1 MNELAATRKK
11 SVADSLKE
19 LDEPNRR
26 SDRVSLQERIEQ
38 AGLTMPAKTFMMVS
52 AGLGGFAL
60 LATFLVVGEPI
71 AAVLVAAIV
80 GLGLPNWVLS
90 FLRNRRIKR
99 FIDEFPN
106 AIDIIVR
113 GIKSGLPVGDCL
125 RIIASEAREPLKSE
139 FRAIIEA
146 QSLGL
151 SVTDAVGRLAKRMPI
166 QEANFFVIVVQIQ
179 QKAGGNLSEALG
191 NLSRVLRER
200 KKMKAKVSA
209 MSMEAKASAVIIGSL
224 PFIVAFMVQIA
235 SPGFITPLFTTQSG
249 HMMLLARLLDDVR
262 HHHDEVDDQL
272 RDLEGGRDVRG
283 DRRPALESRLRR
295 DGAHRRRGCSCGHH
309 RGAALPREGRT
320 VAAHEGRR
328 RRARPDPRP

>member
-1 MNELAATRKK
+1 MDQDSLLIAGLAAVSVGALFYVFIYPLLSGEAKAEKRVQALSQSGQQRRSAERLNEMAATRKK

-19 LDEPNRR
+19 LDEAESAKR
-26 SDRVSLQERIEQ
+26 RVSLQDRLEQ
-38 AGLTMPAKTFMMVS
+38 AGLTMPAKTFIMIS
-52 AGLGGFAL
+52 AGLGIFGAVMAFTSTGEPLAAL
-60 LATFLVVGEPI
+60 LF
-71 AAVLVAAIV
+71 AAIV
-80 GLGLPNWVLS
+80 GMGLPNWVLS

-106 AIDIIVR
+106 AIDVIVR

-125 RIIASEAREPLKSE
+125 RIIASEAREPLKGE

-151 SVTDAVGRLAKRMPI
+151 SVSDAVARLAKRMPI
-166 QEANFFVIVVQIQ
+166 QEANFFVIVIQIQ

-200 KKMKAKVSA
+200 KKMKAKVAA

-224 PFIVAFMVQIA
+224 PFVVAFMVQIA

-249 HMMLLARLLDDVR
+249 HMMLMGSAFWMM
-262 HHHDEVDDQL
+262 
-272 RDLEGGRDVRG
+272 
-283 DRRPALESRLRR
+283 
-295 DGAHRRRGCSCGHH
+295 CGIIMMKSMINF
-309 RGAALPREGRT
+309 
-320 VAAHEGRR
+320 
-328 RRARPDPRP
+328 DI

>member
-1 MNELAATRKK
+1 MDQDSLLIAGLAAISASALFYVFIYPLLSGEAKAEKRVQALSQSGQQRRSAERLNELSATRKK

-19 LDEPNRR
+19 LDETEAAKR
-26 SDRVSLQERIEQ
+26 RVSLQERIEQ
-38 AGLTMPAKTFMMVS
+38 AGLSFPAKTFITVS
-52 AGLGGFAL
+52 AGLGAFA
-60 LATFLVVGEPI
+60 AIAAFIGTGEPI
-71 AAVLVAAIV
+71 ASVLVAAIA

-90 FLRNRRIKR
+90 FLRKRRIKR

-113 GIKSGLPVGDCL
+113 GIKSGLPVGDCI

-151 SVTDAVGRLAKRMPI
+151 SVSDAVGRLSKRMPI
-166 QEANFFVIVVQIQ
+166 QEANFFVIVIQIQ

-249 HMMLLARLLDDVR
+249 HMMLLGSAFWMM
-262 HHHDEVDDQL
+262 
-272 RDLEGGRDVRG
+272 
-283 DRRPALESRLRR
+283 
-295 DGAHRRRGCSCGHH
+295 CGIIMMKSMINF
-309 RGAALPREGRT
+309 EI
-320 VAAHEGRR
+320 
-328 RRARPDPRP
+328 

>member
-1 MNELAATRKK
+1 MDQDSLLIAGLAAISVGALFYVFVYPLLSGDAKAEKRVQALSQSGQQRRSAERLNEIAATRKK

-19 LDEPNRR
+19 LDANEAAKRR
-26 SDRVSLQERIEQ
+26 VTLQERIEQ
-38 AGLTMPAKTFMMVS
+38 AGLAMPPKTFIIGS
-52 AGLGGFAL
+52 AGLGVFAAI
-60 LATFLVVGEPI
+60 ATFIGTEEPI
-71 AAVLVAAIV
+71 AAILFALIG

-113 GIKSGLPVGDCL
+113 GIKSGLPLGDCL
-125 RIIASEAREPLKSE
+125 RIIATEAREPLKSE

-151 SVTDAVGRLAKRMPI
+151 SVSDAVGRLTKRMPI
-166 QEANFFVIVVQIQ
+166 QEANFFVIVIQIQ

-224 PFIVAFMVQIA
+224 PFIVAFLVQIA
-235 SPGFITPLFTTQSG
+235 SPGFITPLFTTQTG
-249 HMMLLARLLDDVR
+249 HLMLLGSAFWMM
-262 HHHDEVDDQL
+262 
-272 RDLEGGRDVRG
+272 
-283 DRRPALESRLRR
+283 
-295 DGAHRRRGCSCGHH
+295 CGIIMMKSMINF
-309 RGAALPREGRT
+309 EI
-320 VAAHEGRR
+320 
-328 RRARPDPRP
+328 

>member
-1 MNELAATRKK
+1 MDQDSLLIAGLAALSAGALFYVFVYPLLSGEAKAEKRVQAFSQSGQQRRSADRLNEMAATRKK

-19 LDEPNRR
+19 LDANEAAKRR
-26 SDRVSLQERIEQ
+26 ITLQERIEQ
-38 AGLTMPAKTFMMVS
+38 AGLSMPAKNFIMGS
-52 AGLGGFAL
+52 AGLGVFAAV
-60 LATFLVVGEPI
+60 ATYIGTDEPI
-71 AAVLVAAIV
+71 AALLFALIG

-90 FLRNRRIKR
+90 FLRKRRIKR

-113 GIKSGLPVGDCL
+113 GIKSGLPLGDCL
-125 RIIASEAREPLKSE
+125 RIIATEAREPLRSE

-151 SVTDAVGRLAKRMPI
+151 SVSDAVARLTKRMPV
-166 QEANFFVIVVQIQ
+166 QEANFFVIVIQIQ

-224 PFIVAFMVQIA
+224 PFIVAFLVQIA
-235 SPGFITPLFTTQSG
+235 SPGFITPLFTTQTG
-249 HMMLLARLLDDVR
+249 HLMLLGSAFWMM
-262 HHHDEVDDQL
+262 
-272 RDLEGGRDVRG
+272 
-283 DRRPALESRLRR
+283 
-295 DGAHRRRGCSCGHH
+295 CGIIMMKSMINF
-309 RGAALPREGRT
+309 EI
-320 VAAHEGRR
+320 
-328 RRARPDPRP
+328 

>member
-1 MNELAATRKK
+1 MDQDSLLIAGLAALSAGALFYVFVYPLLSGEAKAEKRVQAFSQSGQQRRSADRLNELAATRKK

-19 LDEPNRR
+19 LDANEAAKRR
-26 SDRVSLQERIEQ
+26 ITLQERIEQ
-38 AGLTMPAKTFMMVS
+38 AGLSMPAKNFIMGS
-52 AGLGGFAL
+52 AGLGVFA
-60 LATFLVVGEPI
+60 AVAIYIGTDEPI
-71 AAVLVAAIV
+71 AALLFALIG

-90 FLRNRRIKR
+90 FLRKRRIKR

-113 GIKSGLPVGDCL
+113 GIKSGLPLGDCL
-125 RIIASEAREPLKSE
+125 RIIATEAREPLKSE

-151 SVTDAVGRLAKRMPI
+151 SVSDAVARLTKRMPV
-166 QEANFFVIVVQIQ
+166 QEANFFVIVIQIQ

-224 PFIVAFMVQIA
+224 PFIVAFLVQIA
-235 SPGFITPLFTTQSG
+235 SPGFITPLFTTQTG
-249 HMMLLARLLDDVR
+249 HLMLLGSAFWMM
-262 HHHDEVDDQL
+262 
-272 RDLEGGRDVRG
+272 
-283 DRRPALESRLRR
+283 
-295 DGAHRRRGCSCGHH
+295 CGIIMMKSMINF
-309 RGAALPREGRT
+309 EI
-320 VAAHEGRR
+320 
-328 RRARPDPRP
+328 

>member
-1 MNELAATRKK
+1 MDQDSLLIAGLAAISVGALFYVFVYPLLSGDAKAEKRVQALSQSGQQRRSAERLNEIAATRKK

-19 LDEPNRR
+19 LDANEAAKRR
-26 SDRVSLQERIEQ
+26 VTLQERIEQ
-38 AGLTMPAKTFMMVS
+38 AGLAMPAKTFIIGS
-52 AGLGGFAL
+52 AGLGVFAAI
-60 LATFLVVGEPI
+60 ATFIGTEEPI
-71 AAVLVAAIV
+71 AAVLFALIG

-90 FLRNRRIKR
+90 FLRKRRIKR

-113 GIKSGLPVGDCL
+113 GIKSGLPLGDCL
-125 RIIASEAREPLKSE
+125 RIIATEAREPLKSE

-151 SVTDAVGRLAKRMPI
+151 SVSDAVGRLTKRMPI
-166 QEANFFVIVVQIQ
+166 QEANFFVIVIQIQ

-224 PFIVAFMVQIA
+224 PFIVALLVQIA
-235 SPGFITPLFTTQSG
+235 SPGFITPLFTTQTG
-249 HMMLLARLLDDVR
+249 HLMLLGSAFWMM
-262 HHHDEVDDQL
+262 
-272 RDLEGGRDVRG
+272 
-283 DRRPALESRLRR
+283 
-295 DGAHRRRGCSCGHH
+295 CGIIMMKSMINF
-309 RGAALPREGRT
+309 EI
-320 VAAHEGRR
+320 
-328 RRARPDPRP
+328 